1 MWLLDNTVIST
12 SPNTS
17 IVLTFGPNDIGNQ
30 TLSYVA
36 YNENQPKILASLS
49 LSILSSTRQGN
60 IENVMHL

>member
-1 MWLLDNTVIST
+1 MWLLNSTVIST

-36 YNENQPKILASLS
+36 FNENQPQILASLS
-49 LSILSSTRQGN
+49 LSILSSARQGN
-60 IENVMHL
+60 IENYMYL

>member
-17 IVLTFGPNDIGNQ
+17 ILLTFNRNNIGNH

-36 YNENQPKILASLS
+36 YFRNKPQILASLK
-49 LSILSSTRQGN
+49 LSILPSSTQGK
-60 IENVMHL
+60 I